1 MRLILLLASILVI
14 GLLVARQIGP
24 SPERQSGVAEDEGL
38 KVPAAPSDLDWF
50 ADDMNRSVEESAQQR
65 REAIEAQTR

>member
-1 MRLILLLASILVI
+1 MRLILLLASVLII

-24 SPERQSGVAEDEGL
+24 SP
-38 KVPAAPSDLDWF
+38 APQADGGESNAVQAPNAPGDLDRF